1 MGAKKK
7 DIKKVAVNFA
17 MEENL
22 KHEWEDICEE
32 LGMTMSGAIHLLA
45 KQMVRERKLPFTPN
59 ALKRDSIMNDNY
71 ETSFESINDKDL
83 EMLMK
88 YLKKAGMVRRD

>member
-59 ALKRDSIMNDNY
+59 ALKGDSNMNDNY

-83 EMLMK
+83 ERLLQ
-88 YLKKAGMVRRD
+88 YLKKAGMMRRD